1 MISHALQHVNTRIAQ
16 ACAQAQRPREAVT
29 LVAVSKTF
37 SAKAVIAAIEAGQRD
52 FGENYVKEGIEKIAQ
67 IASHYAAF
75 KVTNL
80 PIWHFIGPVQSNKA
94 RQVSEHFDWVHSVD
108 RLKIAERLNEY
119 RPLHLPP
126 LNICLQV
133 NISKEASKSGFAIA
147 EVKGA
152 AEKIVQLS
160 RLRLRGLMCIPD
172 PSADL
177 SMQRRSFEQLRMLL
191 DMLRAQGVT
200 LDTLSMGM
208 SNDLE
213 TAILE
218 GATIVRVGSAIFG
231 PRSYSNCVN

>member
-16 ACAQAQRPREAVT
+16 ACAQAQRPRDAVT

-37 SAKAVIAAIEAGQRD
+37 SVEAVIAAIEAGQRD
-52 FGENYVKEGIEKIAQ
+52 FGENYVQEGVEKIAQ
-67 IASHYAAF
+67 IASYYAAL
-75 KVTNL
+75 KVKQL

-108 RLKIAERLNEY
+108 RLKIAERLNEC
-119 RPLHLPP
+119 RPVHLPA

-177 SMQRRSFEQLRMLL
+177 PMQRRSFAQLRTLL
-191 DMLRAQGVT
+191 DTLQGQGIA

-231 PRSYSNCVN
+231 PRPSSNRVN

>member
-1 MISHALQHVNTRIAQ
+1 LISHALQHVNTRIAQ

-37 SAKAVIAAIEAGQRD
+37 SAEAVIAAIEAGQRD
-52 FGENYVKEGIEKIAQ
+52 FGENYVQESVEKIAQ
-67 IASHYAAF
+67 IASHYAAL
-75 KVTNL
+75 KVIRL

-94 RQVSEHFDWVHSVD
+94 RQIAEHFDWVHSVD

-119 RPLHLPP
+119 RPLHLPA

-147 EVKGA
+147 EVRQA
-152 AEKIVQLS
+152 AQKIVQLS
-160 RLRLRGLMCIPD
+160 RLRLRGLMCIPH
-172 PSADL
+172 PFTDL
-177 SMQRRSFEQLRMLL
+177 SMQRRSFAQLRMLL
-191 DMLRAQGVT
+191 DTLRAQGVT